1 MKNVNGTDGNWGISA
16 ELYPIFKEALK
27 PGGGLDGLN
36 RVMIYVVAE
45 ALDSL
50 GKEVGRERKRTV
62 MLNEWIREVITE
74 ATTDSVYGPENPFRK
89 AGIREAF
96 WYVLTLPFTGYG

>member
-1 MKNVNGTDGNWGISA
+1 MIKNVNGTDGNWGISA
-16 ELYPIFKEALK
+16 ELYPIFMEALK

-36 RVMIYVVAE
+36 RVMIQAVAE

-50 GKEVGRERKRTV
+50 DEWVGREGKRTV
-62 MLNEWIREVITE
+62 MLNDWVREAITK

-89 AGIREAF
+89 AGIREASVCLNSSF
-96 WYVLTLPFTGYG
+96 HWM